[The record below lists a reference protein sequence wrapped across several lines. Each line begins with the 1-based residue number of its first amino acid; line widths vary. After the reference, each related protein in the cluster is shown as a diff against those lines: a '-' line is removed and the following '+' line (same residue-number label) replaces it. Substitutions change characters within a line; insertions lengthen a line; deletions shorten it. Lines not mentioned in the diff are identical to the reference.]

1 MNLIRPKDFYTSQLS
16 MKKIN
21 RSKFLIDGLLPPKFF
36 ISLDY
41 GITRY
46 FHKFV
51 AANHTKSCHHHE
63 G

>member
-1 MNLIRPKDFYTSQLS
+1 

-21 RSKFLIDGLLPPKFF
+21 RSKFLVDGILPPKFF